1 MREGEQA
8 MAKTRSFASIIWNK
22 YSGEIENAVFGYIEE
37 NLSRL
42 ELGSRY
48 AREPDEAELAELN
61 LHRVIA
67 RDAPGTRVSFDVIA
81 IAEIEVYHTSHS
93 EAMESSA
100 QKWFRVSCEA
110 ELSGGFKNFA
120 IKSIDEYD
128 NNDNKTRDLM
138 TDTLVPLIYAADLEK
153 HAEAILSDVYPEAL
167 DAPVAVDVRE
177 FARRLG
183 LTVEERRLSRG
194 ATIFGEMIF
203 ADCKAD
209 YYDDS
214 ARRYVSFD
222 AAAGTIL
229 VDPEI
234 YFLRTLG
241 SWNNTV
247 IHECVHWI
255 KHRRVFELERLY
267 DEKVSRIRCKVAES
281 ATDEQK
287 RSATEWMEWHANAL
301 SPRILMPRRTFT
313 RKADEIISWHKREN
327 NTGRLGDVISP
338 VINDLADFFSVSVQ
352 AAKIRMIDIGYIEA
366 IGAYEYVDDRYV
378 SSYSFADGAIGRNQT
393 FSVPA
398 IDGLVQYA
406 FNADFRKLIDSGGFV
421 HTDSHYC
428 INSPKYITQN
438 EHGIAEMT
446 EYAKRHIDEC
456 CLVFERRVK
465 PNTAFGARRYTE
477 CALFQSAVSKTL
489 TEIEYDHTDRNKE
502 TAERAAALR
511 AEMLEVKEASKI
523 AGELPGSF
531 CHSLKRLMEWRGIT
545 VEKLAERALLSPKT
559 IQRMRNDAEREW
571 KLDHVAAVCV
581 GLRLPSN
588 ISVPLIEKAGY
599 KLRGEKGSV
608 LNHLLATRCGCPIQ
622 EFNECL
628 EAAGHPP
635 LSGEE

>member
-1 MREGEQA
+1 
-8 MAKTRSFASIIWNK
+8 MAKARSFTGYIWNR
-22 YSGEIENAVFGYIEE
+22 YSGEIEKAVSGYIEE

-48 AREPDEAELAELN
+48 AWEQDEAELAELN

-81 IAEIEVYHTSHS
+81 IAEIVVYHTSHS
-93 EAMESSA
+93 EAMESGA

-110 ELSGGFKNFA
+110 ELSGGFKDFS

-128 NNDNKTRDLM
+128 NSGNKTRGSL
-138 TDTLVPLIYAADLEK
+138 TDTLVPLIYAADLEQ
-153 HAEAILSDVYPEAL
+153 HAEAILADAYPEAL
-167 DAPVAVDVRE
+167 SAPVAVDVRE
-177 FARRLG
+177 FAQRLG

-203 ADCKAD
+203 SDCKAD

-214 ARRYVSFD
+214 ARRYVSFG

-267 DEKVSRIRCKVAES
+267 DENVSRIRCKVAES
-281 ATDEQK
+281 AADEQK
-287 RSATEWMEWHANAL
+287 RSDTEWMEWHANAL
-301 SPRILMPRRTFT
+301 APRILMPRRTF
-313 RKADEIISWHKREN
+313 RQKADEIISRYKREN
-327 NTGRLGDVISP
+327 NTDRLGDVISP
-338 VINDLADFFSVSVQ
+338 VILDLSDFFGVSVQ
-352 AAKIRMIDIGYIEA
+352 AAKIRMIDVSYAEA
-366 IGAYEYVDDRYV
+366 IGAFEYVDDRYV
-378 SSYSFADGAIGRNQT
+378 SPYSFADGAIGRNQT

-398 IDGLVQYA
+398 VDGLIQYA

-421 HTDSHYC
+421 HADSHYC
-428 INSPKYITQN
+428 INSPKYITRN
-438 EHGIAEMT
+438 EHGIFEMT

-465 PNTAFGARRYTE
+465 PNTAFGAQRYTE
-477 CALFQSAVSKTL
+477 CALFQSAVAKTL

-523 AGELPGSF
+523 ADELPGSF
-531 CHSLKRLMEWRGIT
+531 RHSLKKLMEWRGTT
-545 VEKLAERALLSPKT
+545 VEKLAERALLSPRT
-559 IQRMRNDAEREW
+559 IQRMRNEDEREW

-581 GLRLPSN
+581 GLGLPSSL
-588 ISVPLIEKAGY
+588 SVPLIEKAGHT
-599 KLRGEKGSV
+599 LRGEKGVV
-608 LNHLLATRCGCPIQ
+608 LSHLLATRCGCPIQ

-628 EAAGHPP
+628 EAAGRPP